1 MLLIIGNNM
10 GRGKQLSMELTK
22 RSLYSAFLTPQE
34 MIDIYKAEPK
44 KPTRSLNRMDS
55 NSMDYYLELYRTEEE
70 SEKPITDPPIAFSR
84 MLLLMPDLGETT
96 AETVISIAKN
106 RITDPLIFVL
116 CEDPSAYFGYMNAC
130 HTIFSIEDP
139 DIIVQSIHNQIE
151 KIGINPFKMRYGRLC
166 LYEDEKDGYLYGKK
180 LYLTP
185 AEYKIL
191 RFLAFH
197 EGAPFDAESIMAYC
211 FPSTFMRKK
220 CNAITHICHINS
232 KTRKLTHETII
243 ACKKNVGYYSMK
255 K

>member
-1 MLLIIGNNM
+1 M

-34 MIDIYKAEPK
+34 MIEIYKAEPK

-55 NSMDYYLELYRTEEE
+55 ISIDYYLELFRAEEE

-96 AETVISIAKN
+96 AETVISIVKN

-116 CEDPSAYFGYMNAC
+116 CEDPSAYFGYMKAC
-130 HTIFSIEDP
+130 HTIFSAEDL
-139 DIIVQSIHNQIE
+139 DEIVRSVHNQLE
-151 KIGINPFKMRYGRLC
+151 KNGINPFKMRYGHLC

-191 RFLAFH
+191 RFLTFH
-197 EGAPFDAESIMAYC
+197 EGMRFDAESIMAYC

-220 CNAITHICHINS
+220 CNAVTHICHLNN
-232 KTRKLTHETII
+232 KARKLTRETII
-243 ACKKNVGYYSMK
+243 ACKKNVGYSIIK